1 MPRPKNPG
9 RKFYGQKITESDKIL
24 YRNCRTMMSDVQM
37 FYSIGPPMMRQA
49 KKERNTFC
57 ARAAVAALNMF

>member
-1 MPRPKNPG
+1 
-9 RKFYGQKITESDKIL
+9 
-24 YRNCRTMMSDVQM
+24 MMSDVQM
-37 FYSIGPPMMRQA
+37 FCSIGPPMMRQA